1 MQLLLGQAVLAESTI
16 QRAPEMVQ
24 TVMILCLV
32 LLLPLVVVAVVVI
45 TP

>member
-32 LLLPLVVVAVVVI
+32 LLLPLAEAEAEAI
-45 TP
+45 T